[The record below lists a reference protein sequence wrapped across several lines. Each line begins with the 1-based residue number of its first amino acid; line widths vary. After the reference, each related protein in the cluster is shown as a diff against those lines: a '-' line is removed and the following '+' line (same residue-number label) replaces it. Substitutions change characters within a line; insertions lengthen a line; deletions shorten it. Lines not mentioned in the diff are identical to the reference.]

1 MKKISTRFI
10 VQSAVIGALYATFT
24 LILAPFSFGYMQVRV
39 SEALTVLAFFTPAAV
54 PGLFIGCLL
63 ANIIGGLGIVDIVF
77 GSLATLLAAYLTHK
91 IQNKYLAPLPPIIVN
106 GLVIGYIV
114 SLYLNIPLWLGML
127 SVSLGEAIACYFIGL
142 PLILLL
148 EKHKGVVFNL
158 R

>member
-1 MKKISTRFI
+1 VKKISTRFI

-63 ANIIGGLGIVDIVF
+63 ANIIVF